1 MIGNELREGKKAAQR
16 ITFTYLNRR
25 RSKNISNG
33 LKRKE
38 KKCKIKRLVQ
48 F

>member
-1 MIGNELREGKKAAQR
+1 MLGNELREGKKAAKW
-16 ITFTYLNRR
+16 INITYLNRR

-38 KKCKIKRLVQ
+38 KNVK
-48 F
+48 

>member
-1 MIGNELREGKKAAQR
+1 MLGNELREVKKAAKR
-16 ITFTYLNRR
+16 IKITYLNRR

-38 KKCKIKRLVQ
+38 KKCKIKKLVQ